1 MVVSNGTDKWH
12 LDQAQHVRIGF
23 YYVITQYAIVN
34 PKPVDGIYNIGED
47 VGLTGMDGLTG
58 SQKYVK

>member
-12 LDQAQHVRIGF
+12 LDQAQHARIGF

-34 PKPVDGIYNIGED
+34 LKPVEDIYNIGED
-47 VGLTGMDGLTG
+47 MEQMGTEVEI
-58 SQKYVK
+58 SSA